1 MTNNPAGS
9 PVASDGGSSSDQS
22 PDEKQQTQTVE
33 IPLSAVGQVKAGDTI
48 TLKVISVDEQ
58 GGVVNAAPMSQ
69 QAEEGPEA
77 GGSDSLAA
85 ELDNPKNQ

>member
-1 MTNNPAGS
+1 MTNNPTGS
-9 PVASDGGSSSDQS
+9 PVTEGGSTPPPS
-22 PDEKQQTQTVE
+22 PGAEQQTQTVE

-69 QAEEGPEA
+69 QAEESPEA

-85 ELDNPKNQ
+85 ELDNPKKQ